1 MMHSRHTTSMPRL
14 PVGVS
19 ESQVLKWAQ
28 VILEDQF
35 KRSHYFTNP
44 SATRAYLQA
53 SLARSEREQF
63 ALLLLD
69 SQHGLLHCEVI
80 FQGTIDS
87 AAVYPREIVKTALE
101 HNAAAV
107 ILAHNHP
114 SGHPEPSEADKQ
126 LTHKIVAA
134 LNVVDIRVLDH
145 FIIGG
150 TNIVS
155 FAERGLL

>member
-1 MMHSRHTTSMPRL
+1 MQQITKSLPRL
-14 PVGVS
+14 PAGIS
-19 ESQVLKWAQ
+19 ESQVLQWAH

-44 SATRAYLQA
+44 DATRAYLQS
-53 SLARSEREQF
+53 SLAISEREQF

-87 AAVYPREIVKTALE
+87 AAVYPREIVKSALA

-126 LTHKIVAA
+126 ITNKIVDA
-134 LNVVDIRVLDH
+134 LKVVDIRVLDH

-150 TNIVS
+150 SNIVS
-155 FAERGLL
+155 LAERGLI